1 MDQNEGTK
9 YCCDYEDT
17 TALNVLE
24 NTTVSEVSEEIFEVM
39 IELVKDETTI
49 ASGNYCLRVIT
60 SGHISAA
67 DIHISVGMDV
77 HIEAD
82 IHISA
87 DMDVHINAD
96 MFDILIKIRI
106 SAKKNE

>member
-1 MDQNEGTK
+1 MF
-9 YCCDYEDT
+9 
-17 TALNVLE
+17 LVLLLFF
-24 NTTVSEVSEEIFEVM
+24 EIFEFSRQKS
-39 IELVKDETTI
+39 VKQFI
-49 ASGNYCLRVIT
+49 RVIT

-96 MFDILIKIRI
+96 TFDILIKIRI
-106 SAKKNE
+106 SVKKNE